1 MWQPKGSIFSARK
14 SIESEIFLHKPDKWF
29 KIWFFLL
36 HRVNFKDYN
45 GYKKGEC
52 HTSYEEIMRYTGASK
67 AQIDHCIR
75 YLKSATMIATRKA
88 TRGFFVNVLK
98 FAQYQDKNKIKEEV
112 KATRKATTKAK
123 EKRHKSDTI
132 KNNDNNDNND
142 NNNILRAK
150 PESEVLTSKQ
160 IKERKMNKQIQEILD
175 MFYESINPNI
185 NYGNTT
191 TRRACEFL
199 LDKYGLQAT
208 KNATKYAISIQGERY
223 APTVTTPHEL
233 KEKMSK
239 LILYKQKR
247 EDDQKEKTI
256 IGL

>member
-1 MWQPKGSIFSARK
+1 MWQPKGAIFSARK
-14 SIESEIFLHKPDKWF
+14 TIESEIFLNKPDKWF

-36 HRVNFKDYN
+36 HRVNFKDYKE
-45 GYKKGEC
+45 YKKGEC

-67 AQIDHCIR
+67 AQIDHCVR

-98 FAQYQDKNKIKEEV
+98 FAQYQDKNEIKKEV

-132 KNNDNNDNND
+132 KNNDNNDNNES
-142 NNNILRAK
+142 NNILRAK
-150 PESEVLTSKQ
+150 PESEVFTEEQ
-160 IKERKMNKQIQEILD
+160 IREKELNKNIQEVIDL
-175 MFYESINPNI
+175 FYNSINPNI
-185 NYGNTT
+185 NYGNKT
-191 TRRACEFL
+191 TRSACKFL
-199 LDKYGLQAT
+199 IDKYGIDAT
-208 KNATKYAISIQGERY
+208 KKATEYAISIQGQPY
-223 APTVTTPHEL
+223 SPTITTPHEL

-239 LILYKQKR
+239 LILYKQK
-247 EDDQKEKTI
+247 ESNNKGKDI